1 MPSESPWHQRTP
13 AECGHDEPHDEAT
26 CPTCG
31 PIVASEAWQD
41 GAARALEV
49 QTHLPMSSAAPDARP
64 GRDGY
69 ELPA

>member
-1 MPSESPWHQRTP
+1 MPDLPPWHQLP
-13 AECGHDEPHDEAT
+13 PEQIHPGPHDEAT

-49 QTHLPMSSAAPDARP
+49 QTHLPMTSAAPDTRP